1 MDISGL
7 FLVICLPP
15 YRDKLLEISC
25 FLGKLFRSVSLGSA
39 QTFLFDIFLTHK
51 LLVLAL
57 PHPISKDF
65 IHENGRCNASIKALD
80 MAIHGN
86 GQHFVHLFLDV
97 AGNPFAF
104 VANDEG

>member
-7 FLVICLPP
+7 VVVICLPP

-39 QTFLFDIFLTHK
+39 QTFLFGIFLTHK

-57 PHPISKDF
+57 AHPISKDF
-65 IHENGRCNASIKALD
+65 IHKNSRCDAGIEALD
-80 MAIHGN
+80 MTIHGN
-86 GQHFVHLFLDV
+86 GQHFVHLLLDV
-97 AGNPFAF
+97 AGNPLAF
-104 VANDEG
+104 VADNEG